1 MGVGWEGK
9 WLAHLLIYA
18 PPVLDYMSGCIIVL
32 YSLRQL
38 VSPFNLIQLPDRI
51 STHSRA
57 RLGAQL
63 QGAGSFF
70 LCK

>member
-18 PPVLDYMSGCIIVL
+18 PPVLDYMSSYIIVL

-38 VSPFNLIQLPDRI
+38 VSPIQFNSVARSNINARSARGSI
-51 STHSRA
+51 ARSR
-57 RLGAQL
+57 LFLSL
-63 QGAGSFF
+63 QII
-70 LCK
+70 